1 MQFYGRLKT
10 IGTTQRQIKRIIY
23 KQAIR
28 ISCIG
33 IPIGLLL
40 GAVVSFGIVP
50 YFLNMMYS
58 TNSDVGTKVSFS
70 PFIFIGAA
78 IFTFIT
84 VMIASMK
91 PAKIAGNVSPI
102 AALQYTAAST
112 KSSAR
117 NCSKMKLS
125 RMAWNNVFRNAKS
138 TTLVFASLFS
148 AFPCSLSSQ
157 GYYML
162 YPQLG
167 VKLCS
172 MAGGGVQKS
181 IWCF

>member
-138 TTLVFASLFS
+138 TTLVFASLFRP
-148 AFPCSLSSQ
+148 FLVPCRHRAITWFKP
-157 GYYML
+157 GE
-162 YPQLG
+162 
-167 VKLCS
+167 LCEPMGS
-172 MAGGGVQKS
+172 KRFCTH
-181 IWCF
+181 I